1 MVWAMAEHRTRQ
13 PGLAGALR
21 AAGLRLTGAR
31 RAVIGV
37 LEEQR
42 AEHLSAED
50 IHRLAKAAGRRLD
63 LASVYRTMNVL
74 AELGLVHR
82 ADLAHSHAHFEIDH
96 GEEAHL
102 ICTRCGETIEAADQ
116 QDVAAALARL
126 AEAQGFALGR
136 FRVEVEGTC
145 ERCRTALAVG

>member
-1 MVWAMAEHRTRQ
+1 MAEHRTRQ

-37 LEEQR
+37 LEER
-42 AEHLSAED
+42 HAEHLSAED
-50 IHRLAKAAGRRLD
+50 IHRLATASGRRLD
-63 LASVYRTMNVL
+63 LASVYRTMSVL
-74 AELGLVHR
+74 ADLGLVHR

-96 GEEAHL
+96 GEEVHL
-102 ICTRCGETIEAADQ
+102 TCTECGVTLEVADQ
-116 QDVAAALARL
+116 RELAGSLARL
-126 AEAQGFALGR
+126 AESEGFGLGR